1 MHTDLRWQ
9 EVLNWIIVQDVSCN
23 DGIIYLCIKKSKM
36 KAKSIIH
43 GVLLVLSL
51 SLVGLLFYYS
61 LWLVTDVEFRQEFMK
76 EWPWKSWQTLVDYA
90 ACCLFTTVVTLYYWR
105 SRERMEKERD
115 KFRLQA
121 LENQLSPHFVF
132 NNFSIL
138 ADLIEVNP
146 EKASAYL
153 MDLSKVYR
161 YTLSHLDHG
170 TVSLQEELE
179 FLERYLALLQ
189 ERFGEGIQVR
199 IAPNVADLQGSLPP
213 AALQMLIENAIKH
226 NEHTREHPLVVDISA
241 DGNGICVSNPK
252 RLLPKTDSTSVGQH
266 NIVERY
272 RLLTR
277 KRVRIEETDDN
288 YSVTIPLLSAK

>member
-1 MHTDLRWQ
+1 M
-9 EVLNWIIVQDVSCN
+9 
-23 DGIIYLCIKKSKM
+23 KKRRL
-36 KAKSIIH
+36 IH
-43 GVLLVLSL
+43 GILLVLGVSL
-51 SLVGLLFYYS
+51 IGLVVYYA
-61 LWLVTDVEFRQEFMK
+61 LWLLTDAEVRQDLK
-76 EWPWKSWQTLVDYA
+76 NGWPWTSWEMLFDYA
-90 ACCLFTTVVTLYYWR
+90 VTCIVTTVVTLYYWR
-105 SRERMEKERD
+105 SREKAERERD
-115 KFRLQA
+115 RFRLKA

-146 EKASAYL
+146 QKASAYL

-161 YTLSHLDHG
+161 YTLTHLEHR
-170 TVSLQEELE
+170 TVSLHEELDY
-179 FLERYLALLQ
+179 LERYLALLQ

-199 IAPNVADLQGSLPP
+199 IAPELNDLQGSVPP

-241 DGNGICVSNPK
+241 NGNGIRVSNPK
-252 RLLPKTDSTSVGQH
+252 RLLPKTNSTSVGQH

-277 KRVRIEETDDN
+277 KKVRIDETNDN
-288 YSVTIPLLSAK
+288 YSVTIPILPAK